1 MVLDDCDSHVHGAA
15 RLLPAGPLLP
25 VQRVRRPRRDPRDER
40 PGAERHLAFVTN
52 IGK

>member
-1 MVLDDCDSHVHGAA
+1 MVLDDCDSPLDGAA

-40 PGAERHLAFVTN
+40 SRAERHLASVIN
-52 IGK
+52 KR